1 MYAHQ
6 LIVFYAGGLATCVH
20 ASGLLL
26 RGHQVRQDTPTP
38 CTSNA
43 VETVATINR
52 GNEGIWHVKANQTGV
67 NELYQFTQ
75 TDWLGNNKT
84 AVLNECTSICLTGNS
99 AETPGTWLPSG
110 KYFQGAFIN
119 TPGGS
124 SQHPVWMCACYTN
137 TLSMANLV
145 AGGGVASNL
154 DNGFNKHLLIDSQ
167 WDNGYGIFEDLCHC
181 LLSLISMEFPHFLI
195 PFLGEEEERVREKE
209 RG

>member
-1 MYAHQ
+1 MHPLSSTIPKCDSRSKIVFLLRPLRMYAHQ

-145 AGGGVASNL
+145 AGGGVAM
-154 DNGFNKHLLIDSQ
+154 GQ
-167 WDNGYGIFEDLCHC
+167 WTPIEYCYGQLEQTMQQFCTGL
-181 LLSLISMEFPHFLI
+181 
-195 PFLGEEEERVREKE
+195 V
-209 RG
+209 